1 MVLVL
6 ALVGDCEDAVV
17 GDTVPED
24 MDVGDGVGL
33 VVRAGEELVVVGGPL
48 LDATVVGTTLCNGSK
63 RIWMITKQLT
73 RMKYPKKTKTLETQR
88 T

>member
-24 MDVGDGVGL
+24 MDVRDGVGL
-33 VVRAGEELVVVGGPL
+33 VFKVGEEVAVDGGTL
-48 LDATVVGTTLCNGSK
+48 LDAAVVGTTLRNGSK
-63 RIWMITKQLT
+63 RSGL
-73 RMKYPKKTKTLETQR
+73 
-88 T
+88 